1 MAPGLPP
8 PSPGEGAA
16 PTTAEPG
23 DEQAQF
29 QRDVLTHRK
38 AEHVQIVLGKD
49 DVESSYKF
57 WGDIELVHNSLPEV
71 DMDEIDTRVQ
81 LLGHQLELPLVIT
94 GMTGGYPGA
103 TFINRNLARAAAEV
117 GIAFGVG
124 SERAAILKGAFPE
137 SYSCAKDYD
146 VPLKIANIGAPQII
160 PQKEGAKVVGVE
172 EARRA
177 VELIGAHVLAV
188 HLNPLQER
196 IQPEGDRNARGCLK
210 EIEKLARNFP
220 ILAKETG
227 AGISRDVA
235 ARLKRVGVK
244 AFDISGRG
252 GTSFAAVEY
261 HRAVKQG
268 AKRQIRLG
276 KTFWDWGIP
285 APVSLL
291 EVAPLKLPVIASGGV
306 RTGLDA
312 ARALALGATA
322 VGFAGGILKA
332 ASSSYEETVE
342 ELSLFAEELR
352 TAMFLTGAKDLN
364 ELRSVRKIITG
375 QTAEWLRGREA

>member
-1 MAPGLPP
+1 MAPGPAPSDPGSSPLPQSP
-8 PSPGEGAA
+8 PDE
-16 PTTAEPG
+16 AE
-23 DEQAQF
+23 QL
-29 QRDVLTHRK
+29 QRDLTTHRK

-57 WGDIELVHNSLPEV
+57 WDDIELVHNSLPEV
-71 DMDEIDTRVQ
+71 DFDEVDTRAK
-81 LLGHQLELPLVIT
+81 LLGKELAFPLVIT

-103 TFINRNLARAAAEV
+103 TFINRNLARAAAEL

-137 SYSCAKDYD
+137 SFSCAREYAA
-146 VPLKIANIGAPQII
+146 PLKIANIGAPQTI
-160 PQKEGAKVVGVE
+160 PQAEKGQVVGLAEVE
-172 EARRA
+172 RA
-177 VELIGAHVLAV
+177 MELIGAHVLAV

-196 IQPEGDRNARGCLK
+196 IQPEGDRNARGA
-210 EIEKLARNFP
+210 EAQIAMLAKKVP
-220 ILAKETG
+220 VLAKETG
-227 AGISRDVA
+227 AGISKEVA
-235 ARLKRVGVK
+235 ARLKRAGVK

-268 AKRQIRLG
+268 AKRQMRLG

-291 EVAPLKLPVIASGGV
+291 EVLPLGLPVIASGGI
-306 RTGLDA
+306 RSGLDA

-332 ASSSYEETVE
+332 ASTSYEETVSELKMFHE
-342 ELSLFAEELR
+342 ELK
-352 TAMFLTGAKDLN
+352 TAMFLVGAKDLRQ
-364 ELRSVRKIITG
+364 LSQARKLITG
-375 QTAEWLRGREA
+375 KTAERLHAREV

>member
-1 MAPGLPP
+1 MAPGQP
-8 PSPGEGAA
+8 PSIPGGAA
-16 PTTAEPG
+16 SPTEPL
-23 DEQAQF
+23 DEEAQF
-29 QRDVLTHRK
+29 QRDVLLHRK
-38 AEHVQIVLGKD
+38 AEHVQIVLGKE
-49 DVESSYKF
+49 DVQSSYRF
-57 WGDIELVHNSLPEV
+57 WEDVQLVHNSLPEV
-71 DMDEIDTRVQ
+71 DFDKIDTRVK
-81 LLGHQLELPLVIT
+81 LLGKELAFPLVIT

-103 TFINRNLARAAAEV
+103 AFINRNLARAAAEV
-117 GIAFGVG
+117 GVAFGVG
-124 SERAAILKGAFPE
+124 SERAAIVKGAFPE
-137 SYSCAKDYD
+137 SYSCAKDYS

-160 PQKEGAKVVGVE
+160 PQADGGRPVGAE

-177 VELIGAHVLAV
+177 MELIGANVLAV

-196 IQPEGDRNARGCLK
+196 IQPEGDRNARGCL
-210 EIEKLARNFP
+210 EQIGKLAKEFP

-227 AGISRDVA
+227 AGISKDVA
-235 ARLKRVGVK
+235 TRLKRVGVK
-244 AFDISGRG
+244 AFDVSGRG

-291 EVAPLKLPVIASGGV
+291 EVLPQKLPVIASGGV
-306 RTGLDA
+306 RSGLDA

-332 ASSSYEETVE
+332 ASTSYGDTVE
-342 ELSLFAEELR
+342 ELRLFEEELK
-352 TAMFLTGAKDLN
+352 TAMFLTGAATVVDLKK
-364 ELRSVRKIITG
+364 VRKIVTG
-375 QTAEWLRGREA
+375 QTAMWLRGHEI